1 MEFRLLLLAF
11 AMCIFIAACAYDNAE
26 DLYGKV
32 SCPPEGVS
40 FASDILPITSSN
52 CAIPGC
58 HISGQQLPTLQTY
71 EQISANAPKVRDL
84 TSGGIM
90 PPSTSG
96 KTITPEEIDLISCWV
111 ESGAPDN

>member
-1 MEFRLLLLAF
+1 MEFRRLFLTF
-11 AMCIFIAACAYDNAE
+11 ISGIFLAACTYDNAE
-26 DLYGKV
+26 DLYGKT

-40 FASDILPITSSN
+40 FEIDILPITSSN

-58 HISGQQLPTLQTY
+58 HITGQQLPTLQTY
-71 EQISANAPKVRDL
+71 EQISVNAAKVREM

-96 KTITPEEIDLISCWV
+96 KSITPEEIDLITCWV
-111 ESGAPDN
+111 ESGTPDN